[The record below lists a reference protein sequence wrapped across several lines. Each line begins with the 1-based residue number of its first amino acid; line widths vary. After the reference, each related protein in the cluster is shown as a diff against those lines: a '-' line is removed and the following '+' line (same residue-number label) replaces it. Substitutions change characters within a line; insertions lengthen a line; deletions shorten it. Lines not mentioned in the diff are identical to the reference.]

1 LQKIYLSTG
10 EFAKICNINKKTLF
24 YYAEEGIF
32 QPEIIKPNGYHYYA
46 YDQLYIFYVIRAL
59 REIGLSIHEIK
70 YHIANRTPENF
81 HDLLKQHQKHLQEEI
96 RHKQRL
102 NLLIKNKLQLFKESQ
117 KIETNKI
124 EIKALPTSTLLL
136 SEALHPPCSEA
147 EEHRIVQEHINY
159 CLQNS
164 LNIGYPLGGMLHKE
178 NILSGKFENYSY
190 CFTKT
195 HLSSKGKAPT
205 CAKPFIQPAGLYAI
219 GYFYGFYSNNYNG
232 AYQKLLEFLQ
242 ENQYEIEDYAYEEG
256 IIDELSSNN
265 EDSYITRIAI
275 KIKENESMQAKLSSL
290 QANKNKV

>member
-1 LQKIYLSTG
+1 MQKIYLSTG

-46 YDQLYIFYVIRAL
+46 YDQLYVFYVIRAL
-59 REIGLSIHEIK
+59 REIGLSVKEIK
-70 YHIANRTPENF
+70 HHIANRTPENF
-81 HDLLKQHQKHLQEEI
+81 HNLLKQHQKHLQEEI

-117 KIETNKI
+117 KIEINKI
-124 EIKALPTSTLLL
+124 EIKLLPKSLLLL
-136 SEALHPPCSEA
+136 SESLHNRCNEA

-159 CLQNS
+159 CLQNN
-164 LNIGYPLGGMLHKE
+164 LNIGYQMGAMLDKKS
-178 NILSGKFENYSY
+178 ILAGNFEDYIY

-195 HLSSKGKAPT
+195 HLASNDSSPA

-232 AYQKLLEFLQ
+232 AYQKLLEFLR
-242 ENQYEIEDYAYEEG
+242 ENQYEIEDYSYEEG

-275 KIKENESMQAKLSSL
+275 KIKENESIKQYQQFTSK
-290 QANKNKV
+290 